1 MRIDVPGY
9 LKVPEEWG
17 AEELALFRGALEE
30 ARRNAKNGNIT
41 ECFATYMTQ
50 NQAKY
55 GLSDDEVAYL
65 CGSIFGAGSDTSSS
79 AIQISVM
86 AAATHLDQ
94 QKKVQDELDRV
105 VGRSR
110 PPTYDDLEDL
120 P

>member
-1 MRIDVPGY
+1 MPGY
-9 LKVPEEWG
+9 LKVPQEWG
-17 AEELALFRGALEE
+17 ADELALFRGALEE
-30 ARRNAKNGNIT
+30 ARRNAANGNAT

-65 CGSIFGAGSDTSSS
+65 CGSIFGAGSDTSMS
-79 AIQISVM
+79 AIQIAIM

-94 QKKVQDELDRV
+94 QKRVQDELDAV
-105 VGRSR
+105 VGKNRA
-110 PPTYDDLEDL
+110 PTYDDLDDL